1 MPWSQHRNFALTC
14 GFTANTNLME
24 FGMDPFRAPL
34 RPLAVIALIALFF
47 VPACETIE
55 GAGRDLSAAGQA
67 VTQEAQ
73 AAQ

>member
-1 MPWSQHRNFALTC
+1 
-14 GFTANTNLME
+14 ME